1 MTKKIL
7 IGVYVFV
14 SMLFLT
20 AVDSVPVWMALL
32 IVLNFIVSLFTTKLI
47 KKWN

>member
-7 IGVYVFV
+7 IGVYVFM
-14 SMLFLT
+14 SMLLLT
-20 AVDSVPVWMALL
+20 AADSVPVWAALL
-32 IVLNFIVSLFTTKLI
+32 IVLNFIISLFTTKLI